1 MGNLKQNKKEIQEK
15 KLFIFFGVLNVF
27 FTNIILQI
35 TLTFFSTVLAT
46 FLSQLFNLNFGYYI
60 YGKKVFKV
68 NKLKKRYFI
77 NYFVLNIF
85 LWNINWCIISFLT
98 IFNISK
104 NISALALVP
113 FLALLS
119 YLYQKYVVFLV
130 DF

>member
-1 MGNLKQNKKEIQEK
+1 MGYLKQNKREIQEK

-27 FTNIILQI
+27 LTNIILQI
-35 TLTFFSTVLAT
+35 TLTFFSTVVAT

-68 NKLKKRYFI
+68 NKLKKSYFI
-77 NYFVLNIF
+77 NYLILNIF

-119 YLYQKYVVFLV
+119 YLYQKYVVFLG
-130 DF
+130 

>member
-1 MGNLKQNKKEIQEK
+1 MRYLKQNKKEIQEK

-27 FTNIILQI
+27 LTNIILQI
-35 TLTFFSTVLAT
+35 TLTFFSTVVAT

-68 NKLKKRYFI
+68 NKLKKSYFI
-77 NYFVLNIF
+77 NYLILNIF

-119 YLYQKYVVFLV
+119 YLYQKYLVFLG
-130 DF
+130 

>member
-1 MGNLKQNKKEIQEK
+1 MRYLKQNKKEIQEK

-35 TLTFFSTVLAT
+35 TLTFFSTFLAT
-46 FLSQLFNLNFGYYI
+46 FLSQLFNLNFGFYI

-68 NKLKKRYFI
+68 NKLKKSYFI
-77 NYFVLNIF
+77 NYFLLNIF

-119 YLYQKYVVFLV
+119 YLYQKYVVF
-130 DF
+130 FG

>member
-1 MGNLKQNKKEIQEK
+1 MRNLKQNKKEIQEK

>member
-1 MGNLKQNKKEIQEK
+1 MGNSKQNKKEIQEK

-35 TLTFFSTVLAT
+35 TLTFFSIVVAT

-68 NKLKKRYFI
+68 NKLKKSYFI
-77 NYFVLNIF
+77 NYLILNIF

-119 YLYQKYVVFLV
+119 YLYQKYVVFLG
-130 DF
+130 

>member
-1 MGNLKQNKKEIQEK
+1 MGYLKQNKREIQEK

-35 TLTFFSTVLAT
+35 TLTFFSTVVAT

-68 NKLKKRYFI
+68 NKLKKSYFI
-77 NYFVLNIF
+77 NYLILNIF

-119 YLYQKYVVFLV
+119 YLYQKYVVFLG
-130 DF
+130 

>member
-1 MGNLKQNKKEIQEK
+1 MRYLKQNKKEIQEK
-15 KLFIFFGVLNVF
+15 KLFIFFGVLNLF
-27 FTNIILQI
+27 LTNIILQI
-35 TLTFFSTVLAT
+35 TLTFFSTVVAT

-68 NKLKKRYFI
+68 NKLKKSYFI
-77 NYFVLNIF
+77 NYLILNIF

-119 YLYQKYVVFLV
+119 YLYQKYVVFLG
-130 DF
+130 

>member
-1 MGNLKQNKKEIQEK
+1 MRNLKQNKKEIQEK

-35 TLTFFSTVLAT
+35 TLTFFSIVVAT

-68 NKLKKRYFI
+68 NKLKKSYFI
-77 NYFVLNIF
+77 NYLILNIF

-119 YLYQKYVVFLV
+119 YLYQKYVVFLG
-130 DF
+130 

>member
-1 MGNLKQNKKEIQEK
+1 MGNSKQNKKEIQEK

-119 YLYQKYVVFLV
+119 YLYQKYVVFLG
-130 DF
+130 